1 MIPAMRLPR
10 FHVRVEMFRTLLLCL
25 LIATLSAACNKSKT
39 PVTDGKTAT
48 SPDTNGGTK
57 GPEQV
62 VMELERKTWELAK
75 TKDKTAAA
83 SLMADDFVD
92 VGEGGIVNR
101 SKVLDAFGQA
111 TISSYSIDQ
120 MQAVALAPTVVAV
133 TYKATAQ
140 GSAQGRPLPSP
151 VYISS
156 VWVSN
161 SGHWLNVLYH
171 DTTAA
176 RQGIQ

>member
-1 MIPAMRLPR
+1 MRLPKL
-10 FHVRVEMFRTLLLCL
+10 HIRVEMFRTLALCVLLAML
-25 LIATLSAACNKSKT
+25 PAACNKSKT
-39 PVTDGKTAT
+39 PAADGKTAT
-48 SPDTNGGTK
+48 SPDTKGDTK
-57 GPEQV
+57 GPEQA

-83 SLMADDFVD
+83 SLMADDFID

-111 TISSYSIDQ
+111 TISVYSLDQ
-120 MQAVALAPTVVAV
+120 MQAAALAPTVVAV

-156 VWVSN
+156 VWVSRN
-161 SGHWLNVLYH
+161 GHWLNVLYH

-176 RQGIQ
+176 KQGIQ